1 MTDAPLGGPH
11 RDALVHTAGAGM
23 EAAAC
28 AVILIHGRGA
38 SAESILELKPLLDFP
53 DVIYLAPQASG
64 YTWYPYSFLA
74 PLDRNEP
81 DLSSGLQV
89 ITDTVV
95 RLDDAG
101 IPAERVVIGGF
112 SQGACLASEFVARN
126 ARRFGGLIVLSGGL
140 IGPLGMNRSY
150 TGSLDGTPVF
160 LGCSDRDPHIP
171 LERVDETAVVL
182 TSMGASVV
190 KQIYPDLGHTI
201 IGDEIDHA
209 RRIIASAAGVA

>member
-1 MTDAPLGGPH
+1 
-11 RDALVHTAGAGM
+11 M

-53 DVIYLAPQASG
+53 DAVYLAPQASG

-81 DLSSGLQV
+81 GLSSGLQL
-89 ITDTVV
+89 ITDMVL
-95 RLDDAG
+95 RLDDTG

-126 ARRFGGLIVLSGGL
+126 ARRYGGLIVFSGGL
-140 IGPLGMNRSY
+140 IGPLGTNRSY
-150 TGSLDGTPVF
+150 MGSLDGTPVF

-171 LERVDETAVVL
+171 LERVNETADVL
-182 TSMGASVV
+182 TSMGGSVV

-209 RRIIASAAGVA
+209 RQIIASAAGSA

>member
-1 MTDAPLGGPH
+1 MTDSPLAGPH
-11 RDALVHTAGAGM
+11 RNAVVHTAGAAI
-23 EAAAC
+23 EAAAA

-38 SAESILELKPLLDFP
+38 SAESILELRPLLDFP
-53 DVIYLAPQASG
+53 NVAFLAPQASG
-64 YTWYPYSFLA
+64 NTWYPYSFLA

-81 DLSSGLQV
+81 GLSSGLQV
-89 ITDTVV
+89 IANAVA
-95 RLDDAG
+95 RLDVGG

-126 ARRFGGLIVLSGGL
+126 ARRYGGLIVFSGGL

-150 TGSLDGTPVF
+150 TGSLDGTRVF

-171 LERVDETAVVL
+171 LERVDETAKVL
-182 TSMGASVV
+182 SSMGASVV

-201 IGDEIDHA
+201 IEDEIDHA
-209 RRIIASAAGVA
+209 RQIIASAAGVA